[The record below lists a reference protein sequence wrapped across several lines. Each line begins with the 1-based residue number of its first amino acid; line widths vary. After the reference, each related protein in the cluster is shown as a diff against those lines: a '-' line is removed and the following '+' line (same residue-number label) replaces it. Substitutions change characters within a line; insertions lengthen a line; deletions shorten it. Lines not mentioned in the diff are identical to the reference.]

1 MHASERF
8 QSPSGRAERIAA
20 FGDAA
25 LACQTGLS
33 MSDAARHL
41 TVLGDRTGSFVIE
54 DELPDG
60 RLVIRPEAEP
70 AGPSARL
77 GRPMNQDE
85 FERFMAEYGPH
96 MLPGDDEG

>member
-1 MHASERF
+1 
-8 QSPSGRAERIAA
+8 
-20 FGDAA
+20 
-25 LACQTGLS
+25 

-54 DELPDG
+54 EELSDG

-70 AGPSARL
+70 PRSSRQ
-77 GRPMNQDE
+77 GRPMTQDE
-85 FERFMAEYGPH
+85 FEAFMAEHGPH